1 MPAGEIDGD
10 FIHVPGIFVDRIY
23 KGETFERKIVRTV
36 HSTEQGIIY
45 KDKGSMESWP
55 AQEKKIREKI
65 AKRAVMELSDGMY
78 VNFGVGT

>member
-1 MPAGEIDGD
+1 VPAGEIDGD

-55 AQEKKIREKI
+55 AQEKKIR
-65 AKRAVMELSDGMY
+65 AVMELSDGMY